1 MNPSSP
7 RLTFTVAAAAAAA
20 LIGALGLTSYQ
31 IASRSLRETVAE
43 ANGDRAHLISELVE
57 RELED
62 RLSLVTGAA
71 RDEELRLPTAR
82 RDSAAVKGR
91 LAALLASAPDVDR
104 ACLANKDGRIWVE
117 VPEARGMVGMDI
129 SAKSWFMGV
138 ERSSSPFITEVYERL
153 QDPKVPVVTVA
164 APISEGGRLVGII
177 AHQYRTDSLE
187 RHIGDPHFGRGG
199 RIYLM
204 DHQGTL
210 VIPRN
215 RENAERLEGTL
226 PFRGALAGRTGLG
239 EYTDPTDG
247 QAQTVAYRPARV
259 GGRLWA
265 VVVQMPASEA
275 VAPVRR
281 LGLRIALATLLAAL
295 IAVTAAAMLVRAR
308 EREVRLAAEVE
319 QRGRRLEEQ
328 TRELSRSNADLEQ
341 FAYLASHDLQAPLRS
356 LRNYCEMFQD
366 RCGATLNDEGRRLV
380 GLTKGS
386 VDRMQR
392 MVSDLLEF
400 SRLGRDKG
408 PARPVTLSSCLDDAL
423 ADLAS
428 ETARRRAI
436 VERSELPS
444 VRGHAGEVTRLLQNL
459 LSNAMKYCE
468 AEPRIK
474 VGARRDGDFWEVS
487 VSDNGIGVPE
497 EKREAVFGLFERLH
511 TWERFEGSGIGLAA
525 CRKIV
530 ERHGGRIWLE
540 PVDGKGTVVKFT
552 LPA

>member
-7 RLTFTVAAAAAAA
+7 RVTFAFAAVAAAA
-20 LIGALGLTSYQ
+20 LIGALGLTSHR
-31 IASRSLRETVAE
+31 IASRALVETVSE
-43 ANGDRAHLISELVE
+43 ANGDRARLVSELVE
-57 RELED
+57 RELDD

-71 RDEELRLPTAR
+71 HDGELRLPTAR
-82 RDSAAVKGR
+82 RDSASVKVR

-104 ACLANKDGRIWVE
+104 ACLADKEGRIWVE

-138 ERSSSPFITEVYERL
+138 ERSSAPFITEVYERL

-177 AHQYRTDSLE
+177 AHQYRTESLQKHFGE
-187 RHIGDPHFGRGG
+187 PHFGRGG

-204 DHQGTL
+204 DHKGTL
-210 VIPRN
+210 VVPRGRKN
-215 RENAERLEGTL
+215 SELLKGTL
-226 PFRGALAGRTGLG
+226 PFRGALAGRSGVV
-239 EYTDPTDG
+239 EYADPTDG
-247 QAQTVAYRPARV
+247 EAQTAAYRPAQV

-265 VVVQMPASEA
+265 VVVQLPVSEA
-275 VAPVRR
+275 AAPIRR
-281 LGLRIALATLLAAL
+281 MGLRIALATLLAAL
-295 IAVTAAAMLVRAR
+295 LAVTAAAMLVRAR
-308 EREVRLAAEVE
+308 EHEARLASELEAK
-319 QRGRRLEEQ
+319 GRKLEEQ

-356 LRNYCEMFQD
+356 LKNYCDMFQD
-366 RCGATLNDEGRRLV
+366 RCGAALNDEGRRLV

-386 VDRMQR
+386 VARMQR

-400 SRLGRDKG
+400 SRLGQTKG
-408 PARPVTLSSCLDDAL
+408 PARPVTLSACLDEAL

-444 VRGHAGEVTRLLQNL
+444 VQGHSGELTRLLQNL

-468 AEPRIK
+468 ADPRIK
-474 VGARRDGDFWEVS
+474 VSARRDGDFWEVS
-487 VSDNGIGVPE
+487 VADNGIGVPE

-511 TWERFEGSGIGLAA
+511 PWERFEGSGIGLAA
-525 CRKIV
+525 CRKVV

-540 PVDGKGTVVKFT
+540 STPGKGTTVRFT